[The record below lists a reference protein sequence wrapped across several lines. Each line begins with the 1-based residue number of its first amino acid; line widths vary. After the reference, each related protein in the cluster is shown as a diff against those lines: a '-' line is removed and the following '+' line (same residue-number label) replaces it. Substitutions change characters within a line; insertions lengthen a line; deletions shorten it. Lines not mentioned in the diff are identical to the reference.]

1 VSSQP
6 WSESTKRW
14 VAVGLVVAGVAL
26 VLRVSALLVPAILAC
41 LLAYLL
47 NPLVE
52 RFTKLR
58 LSRTRATV
66 VTYLILISAL
76 VVAALILVPAMVVQ
90 VSTIDV
96 DLQTIYDGIL
106 SIMARYQTITILD
119 RSIQL
124 SELYAVLQDSLI
136 QLITGFASRSAEGM
150 LAILLGVASGFATTF
165 VWFLFVLVVC
175 FWLLKDADEITRFF
189 EVVVPLEYQE
199 ETAALRTR
207 VGQVWDSFFRGLLL
221 LSLTVGVMTTVII
234 WLVGVKN
241 ALLLGILAGVLE
253 VVPSI
258 GPIVACIPAVA
269 VAYFQGST
277 HLPLAHGWFALLVLG
292 LYAMI
297 QQVENNFLAPRI
309 LGRSVRL
316 HPVVILMG
324 AIGGYAIGGI
334 VGAFLAAPVIGTF
347 KILGQYL
354 YRKLTEG
361 EAPAE
366 PPAGPELA
374 PADAAQVATDSEAGA
389 EDDGVA

>member
-1 VSSQP
+1 VSSKP

-14 VAVGLVVAGVAL
+14 VVVGLVVAGVAL

-47 NPLVE
+47 NPLVQ

-66 VTYLILISAL
+66 VTYLILITTL

-90 VSTIDV
+90 VSTINV
-96 DLQTIYDGIL
+96 DLQTIYDGVL

-124 SELYAVLQDSLI
+124 SELYTVLQDSLV

-150 LAILLGVASGFATTF
+150 LAVLLGVASGFATTF
-165 VWFLFVLVVC
+165 VWLLFVLVVS

-199 ETAALRTR
+199 ETAALRMK

-292 LYAMI
+292 VYVMI

-309 LGRSVRL
+309 LGRSVQL

-354 YRKLTEG
+354 YRKLTEE
-361 EAPAE
+361 EAPAQ
-366 PPAGPELA
+366 PLAGTELA
-374 PADAAQVATDSEAGA
+374 PADSAQLATDSDAGA
-389 EDDGVA
+389 EDDGVS

>member
-374 PADAAQVATDSEAGA
+374 PADAAQVATDSVAGA